1 MEGDE
6 MARLLRTAVFRVEER
21 QDKLGKLEDAIRLA
35 SGRRREEVIDRRR
48 RLSGEITALDSG
60 LRPLIL
66 SINDQIVEID
76 EMLDSLRGA

>member
-48 RLSGEITALDSG
+48 RLSCEITALDSG